1 MKITVLA
8 ENTSA
13 REGVRSGHGL
23 SLFIETAAHKIL
35 FDFGPDGEMLRGN
48 AAALGVDL
56 SEADIAILSHGHN
69 DHSGGLAAFLEDN
82 ETATLY
88 VHRRAVLPH
97 YANAGGGYS
106 DISADKAL
114 FETCADR
121 IVWTEGVYH
130 IDETLTLFSDV
141 ALGMP
146 LFATNRTLFELSGG
160 EYVADG
166 FEHEQNLILRED
178 GKIVLIGGCA
188 HRGIVNIAHRAA
200 KIEGRAPDAVFAG
213 FHLNNPG
220 LKEDE
225 PGPVVAEVGKRLRA
239 LPCRYFTGHCTGAG
253 PFELLQNALDERIAY
268 MGGGG
273 VFEI

>member
-23 SLFIETAAHKIL
+23 SLLIETAAHKIL

-56 SEADIAILSHGHN
+56 SSVDIAALSHGHN
-69 DHSGGLAAFLEDN
+69 DHSGGLSAFLEDN
-82 ETATLY
+82 EKAKVY
-88 VHRRAVLPH
+88 VHRRAALPH

-106 DISADKAL
+106 DISADRTL
-114 FETCADR
+114 FEKYADR
-121 IVWTEGVYH
+121 VVWTEGVYQ
-130 IDETLTLFSDV
+130 IDGTLTLFSDV

-160 EYVADG
+160 EYVTDG
-166 FEHEQNLILRED
+166 FEHEQDLLIRED
-178 GKIVLIGGCA
+178 GKSVLIGGCA
-188 HRGIVNIAHRAA
+188 HRGIVNILGRAS
-200 KIEGRAPDAVFAG
+200 ELGDRAPDAVFAG

-225 PGPVVAEVGKRLRA
+225 PAGVVAEVGERLRA

-253 PFELLQNALDERIAY
+253 PFAILEGILGPRISY

>member
-1 MKITVLA
+1 MKLTVLV

-13 REGVRSGHGL
+13 REGVKAAHGL
-23 SLFIETAAHKIL
+23 SLLIETAAHTIL

-48 AAALGVDL
+48 AAALGADL
-56 SEADIAILSHGHN
+56 KRVDIAVLSHGHN

-82 ETATLY
+82 DKAKLY
-88 VHRRAVLPH
+88 VHRRAVLSH
-97 YANAGGGYS
+97 YANAGGGYN

-114 FETCADR
+114 LETYADR
-121 IVWTEGVYH
+121 VVWTEGVYD
-130 IDETLTLFSDV
+130 IGETLTLFSDA
-141 ALGMP
+141 ALDMP
-146 LFATNRTLFELSGG
+146 LFATNRTLFELRDG
-160 EYVADG
+160 EYVTDG
-166 FEHEQNLILRED
+166 FEHEQDLLIRED
-178 GKIVLIGGCA
+178 GKISLIGGCA
-188 HRGIVNIAHRAA
+188 HRGIVNIVGRAA
-200 KIEGRAPDAVFAG
+200 AIEGKAPDAVFAG

-225 PGPVVAEVGKRLRA
+225 PAETVAEVGRRLKS

-253 PFELLQNALDERIAY
+253 PFELLKGALDERIAY

>member
-8 ENTSA
+8 ENTSV
-13 REGVRSGHGL
+13 REGVKSGHGL
-23 SLFIETAAHKIL
+23 SLLIETAAHTIL

-56 SEADIAILSHGHN
+56 SSVDTAILSHGHN

-82 ETATLY
+82 GKAKLY
-88 VHRRAVLPH
+88 VHRRAILPH

-106 DISADKAL
+106 DISADRAL
-114 FETCADR
+114 FDKYADR
-121 IVWTEGVYH
+121 VVWTEGVYH

-141 ALGMP
+141 ALDMP

-160 EYVADG
+160 EYAADG
-166 FEHEQNLILRED
+166 FEHEQDLLIREG
-178 GKIVLIGGCA
+178 GKIALIGGCA
-188 HRGIVNIAHRAA
+188 HRGIVNIAARAA
-200 KIEGRAPDAVFAG
+200 ELEGRAPDAVFAG

-225 PGPVVAEVGKRLRA
+225 PAETVAEVGRRLKS

-253 PFELLQNALDERIAY
+253 PFEILKGALEERIAY

-273 VFEI
+273 VFEL